1 MGASEEYRRRAVAYL
16 EMARKTKRPLPC
28 ILLVQMAAIWSR
40 LAENRGGD
48 ADEPADPSVD
58 QSDR

>member
-16 EMARKTKRPLPC
+16 EMARKTKRPLPR
-28 ILLVQMAAIWSR
+28 ILLVQ
-40 LAENRGGD
+40 D
-48 ADEPADPSVD
+48 DPADPSVD